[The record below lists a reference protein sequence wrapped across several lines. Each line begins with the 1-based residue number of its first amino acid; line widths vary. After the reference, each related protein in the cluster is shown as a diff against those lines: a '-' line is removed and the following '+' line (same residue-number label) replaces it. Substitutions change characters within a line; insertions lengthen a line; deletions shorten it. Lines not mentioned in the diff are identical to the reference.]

1 MSCTNKDIVKKLK
14 ETPALLF
21 AGVKTPLGFLLYIFF
36 LIISFAGL
44 KQLSGKNNI
53 FQYVKNNITNLGK
66 SSKDKFNKTKAK
78 TEGYFK
84 NSYKVLFMVI
94 AIATFLLTFLFAT
107 GEIYWIAIF
116 LAIIISI
123 LGISTFLYYFN
134 NKDEVRNKLIS
145 TISGGVIIGLGI
157 SIIALL
163 IRWASGWFTGDF
175 IIDLFFIFTITYAVI
190 GSFILIPIGR
200 KEISEKLKIKNNSK

>member
-1 MSCTNKDIVKKLK
+1 
-14 ETPALLF
+14 
-21 AGVKTPLGFLLYIFF
+21 
-36 LIISFAGL
+36 
-44 KQLSGKNNI
+44 
-53 FQYVKNNITNLGK
+53 
-66 SSKDKFNKTKAK
+66 
-78 TEGYFK
+78 
-84 NSYKVLFMVI
+84 MVI